1 MLKSISAALFAISLL
16 AAPALAGTGHVK
28 TEAKIASPASTA
40 AAASVKL
47 SPKVA
52 NAFARHGGRHHMGR
66 HHMRRPHHHMGRHHH
81 MRRHHMHRHHHHH
94 MRMYR
99 R

>member
-1 MLKSISAALFAISLL
+1 MLKSLSAALLAMSLL
-16 AAPALAGTGHVK
+16 AAPALAGISHVK
-28 TEAKIASPASTA
+28 TDAKLASSTSTA
-40 AAASVKL
+40 AATQVKL

-52 NAFARHGGRHHMGR
+52 NAMARHGGRHHARGPHMRRHHHMGRHHMGR
-66 HHMRRPHHHMGRHHH
+66 HH
-81 MRRHHMHRHHHHH
+81 HMHRHHHRH